1 MYPVIQGVLF
11 GLTTITSLIEK
22 AQKGSLDAFGELVL
36 LYQDR
41 VYSHCR
47 FLSNNPDDAQDLA
60 QDVFVHAFKGIKSF
74 RNEADF
80 GTWLHRIAVNQ
91 WINYQR
97 KNKKVI
103 AFSLDEP
110 MQTKDGEVYR
120 ELAAV
125 DEDISEIIEKSE
137 LREIVGKALNQ
148 ILPEYKTV
156 LILRELEGYNYE
168 EIAKILG
175 CSLGT
180 VKSRINRGR
189 KALKQE
195 LAALNLE

>member
-1 MYPVIQGVLF
+1 M
-11 GLTTITSLIEK
+11 TTITSLIEK
-22 AQKGSLDAFGELVL
+22 AQAGSLDAFGELVL
-36 LYQDR
+36 NYQDR

-47 FLSNNPDDAQDLA
+47 FLTGSSDDAQDLA
-60 QDVFVHAFKGIKSF
+60 QDVFVQAFKGIKSF
-74 RNEADF
+74 RNDADF

-97 KNKKVI
+97 KNKKVVT
-103 AFSLDEP
+103 FSLDEP
-110 MQTKDGEVYR
+110 LQTKDGEVCR
-120 ELAAV
+120 ELAAS
-125 DEDISEIIEKSE
+125 EENISAIIEQGELKEIIS
-137 LREIVGKALNQ
+137 KALDRL
-148 ILPEYKTV
+148 LPEFKTA
-156 LILRELEGYNYE
+156 LILREFEGYNYE

-195 LAALNLE
+195 LAALDI